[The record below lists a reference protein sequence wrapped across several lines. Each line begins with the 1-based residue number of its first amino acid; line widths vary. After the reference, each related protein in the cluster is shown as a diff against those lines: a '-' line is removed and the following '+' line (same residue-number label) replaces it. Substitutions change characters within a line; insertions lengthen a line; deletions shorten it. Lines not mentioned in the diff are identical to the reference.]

1 MKLKTFDSDTGEPV
15 YEPEDADPIEAG
27 MTIRVP
33 HVTGPWVSNPVERSI
48 ERQMALSIVAQ
59 IGAELYR
66 AGFEAGRVK
75 MMQALGGNTSRNIE
89 VTEPEIIKALTKVGI
104 L

>member
-15 YEPEDADPIEAG
+15 YEAEDYQD
-27 MTIRVP
+27 MTMRTP
-33 HVTGPWVSNPVERSI
+33 AVERSI
-48 ERQMALSIVAQ
+48 ERQMALSVVAQ

-66 AGFEAGRVK
+66 AGIEAGRVK
-75 MMQALGGNTSRNIE
+75 MMQALGGNTSTKIE
-89 VTEPEIIKALTKVGI
+89 VTEPEITRALTKVGI